1 MSFDLSQFNDLDME
15 NIGGWPTQV
24 KAVFAGLLAILVFVG
39 GYYLFVSDAID
50 IYQSEQVKEQQL
62 RDDFKQKYLLAAN
75 LKLYREQL
83 VQMEAQFAEL
93 LKMLPSENEM
103 PGLLD
108 DLTYVATDA
117 GLKIQSLDWDA
128 EIQRD
133 FYIEFPIRMA
143 VTGDYHQLGTW
154 SAELPSCHG
163 SSACMTLWLSAI
175 HPAPW
180 QWKFWPRPTDLKRE
194 RNYRRRRL
202 RGKVNETTH
211 PPDRGGVNAWR
222 LYR

>member
-143 VTGDYHQLGTW
+143 VTGDYHQLGHMVGGVAKLPRIVSLHDFVVKREPSGTL
-154 SAELPSCHG
+154 AMEILAKTYRFKEGTELPPEK
-163 SSACMTLWLSAI
+163 A
-175 HPAPW
+175 
-180 QWKFWPRPTDLKRE
+180 K
-194 RNYRRRRL
+194 
-202 RGKVNETTH
+202 GK
-211 PPDRGGVNAWR
+211 GK
-222 LYR
+222 